1 MSLLNQKTG
10 VHHAAAAVE
19 GSLSAAGPGLRVNP
33 AEFRTR
39 LTTAENHVTVLQLMQ
54 PPRSDQTCR
63 TRSRRLYSRLHSTA
77 ISDELV
83 LGAVLAGKQ
92 RGMAAR
98 VALFVAVNL
107 ACLAVCGNLV
117 RQKLKVWLF

>member
-19 GSLSAAGPGLRVNP
+19 GNLSAAGPGLRVNP

-54 PPRSDQTCR
+54 PPPP
-63 TRSRRLYSRLHSTA
+63 
-77 ISDELV
+77 
-83 LGAVLAGKQ
+83 AVIRHAGP
-92 RGMAAR
+92 AA
-98 VALFVAVNL
+98 ADFTHGYTPPLSAMSWF
-107 ACLAVCGNLV
+107 
-117 RQKLKVWLF
+117 